1 MSSYNEASSHKTVQ
15 IINIVLYS
23 YADIAYVHVTVM
35 ISGTVRR
42 MSKTGRKV
50 TLRNS

>member
-23 YADIAYVHVTVM
+23 YADIAYVHVTVGRPGQD
-35 ISGTVRR
+35 GT
-42 MSKTGRKV
+42 
-50 TLRNS
+50 LFLI